1 MAKTRQPVKQLS
13 GMHVAKLVKQDEQA
27 KRAERAAKA
36 AAKRA
41 DREQAKLDA
50 KAKADAERV
59 EQEQA
64 AADRV
69 NEQAAGVLS
78 AQRVDFDALT
88 EAGSWTGTFAEYLRE
103 QGFDDQGHS
112 LQAHNAKTPYNG
124 PMIALKTARKS
135 YVKAANGILCNGSP
149 LAMLCGQYKRE
160 VVVAALI
167 DALKLPG
174 NPYLSLNP
182 GQQSMNLRNKAR
194 HALIE
199 CRLSLGE
206 VEAHLKAHAAE

>member
-13 GMHVAKLVKQDEQA
+13 GAHVAKLVKQDEQA
-27 KRAERAAKA
+27 KRAERAAKTEAKRAEREQAKLAAKAQADADRIAQEEA

-41 DREQAKLDA
+41 D
-50 KAKADAERV
+50 
-59 EQEQA
+59 
-64 AADRV
+64 
-69 NEQAAGVLS
+69 EQAAGILA

-88 EAGSWTGTFAEYLRE
+88 EAGTWTGTFAEYLRE
-103 QGFDDQGHS
+103 QGFDEQGHP
-112 LQAHNAKTPYNG
+112 LQAHNTKTPYNG

-149 LAMLCGQYKRE
+149 LALLCGQYKRE
-160 VVVAALI
+160 VVVSALI

-194 HALIE
+194 HALVE
-199 CRLSLGE
+199 GRLSLGE
-206 VEAHLKAHAAE
+206 IEAHLKLHASK